1 MPQAPRTRTTAAGA
15 PTASEPEAVFSAAE
29 KQLARRIL
37 AEVARREMEAL
48 RLYRPMPTQAAF
60 HASDADERVIRGG
73 NRGGKT
79 VPAMVE
85 IARALTGTDPY
96 DKYPKRDGIA
106 YLVGKDERHI
116 ARVLYKRLFKPGAF
130 EIIKDLETGEWRP
143 VLPGVDDEREDEK
156 RKAPPLVPQR
166 FYSPKAISW
175 RNKREGVPS
184 VIRLKNGWEV
194 HFFSSLGEP
203 SQGVAVDLVAFDE
216 EIEHP
221 QWYPEMS
228 ARLIDCRRRNALT
241 GKSKSG
247 KFIWSATPQAGTQVL
262 YELCERAAA
271 CKGEINPPIEDFH
284 LTLLQNTYLS
294 EESKQDFI
302 RKLEGNE
309 DEIGVRVYGDFA
321 LMGRKVYP
329 EFTPLGVHGMQS
341 FEIPPDWTR
350 YIAVDPGRQV
360 CAVLFAA
367 IPPPS
372 DLRHDKVF
380 LYDELYIKR
389 CSAQIFA
396 ERLKNKIHPTGQRI
410 RAALIDHRSGR
421 TTEIGSGKT
430 VEQQYVEALMGV
442 GVSFEVGGPTF
453 LWASDDI
460 TAGIEAVRAGLHIKD
475 GESVKWIVFHDRCP
489 WLLWEAKKY
498 CYKKNVKDDVPT
510 DKPLDL
516 NDHLMSTWRYL
527 AMANLRWHKP
537 RPQKGVASG
546 YTMEALRKKREK
558 LRRGSGYGKSIK
570 VG

>member
-1 MPQAPRTRTTAAGA
+1 MVGGETGESKLDLST
-15 PTASEPEAVFSAAE
+15 SE
-29 KQLARRIL
+29 KLLARRIL
-37 AEVARREMEAL
+37 SEVARRKMEAL
-48 RLYRPMPTQAAF
+48 RIYEPMPIQAAF
-60 HASDADERVIRGG
+60 HASNADERVIRGG

-85 IARALTGTDPY
+85 IARALTGQDPY
-96 DKYPKRDGIA
+96 DKYPKTDGIA

-130 EIIKDLETGEWRP
+130 EIIKDVETGKWRP
-143 VLPGVDDEREDEK
+143 ALPIVDDDREDEK

-184 VIRLKNGWEV
+184 IIRLKNGWEV

-228 ARLIDCRRRNALT
+228 ARLIDCHKKNATT
-241 GKSKSG
+241 GKRKSG

-271 CKGEINPPIEDFH
+271 CKGDSDPMVEDFH
-284 LTLLQNTYLS
+284 LTLLENKYLS
-294 EESKQDFI
+294 DESKQDFI

-367 IPPPS
+367 VPPPS
-372 DLRHDKVF
+372 DPRSDKVF

-389 CSAQIFA
+389 ASAQVFA
-396 ERLKNKIHPTGQRI
+396 ERLKNKVHPTGQRI
-410 RAALIDHRSGR
+410 RAALIDHRAGR
-421 TTEIGSGKT
+421 QTEIGSGKT

-442 GVSFEVGGPTF
+442 GVSFEVGGSTF
-453 LWASDDI
+453 LWASDDV
-460 TAGIEAVRAGLHIKD
+460 TAGIESVRAGLHVVD
-475 GESVKWIVFHDRCP
+475 GQSSKWIVFHDKCP
-489 WLLWEAKKY
+489 WLCWEAKKY
-498 CYKKNVKDDVPT
+498 AYKKNVKEDIPT
-510 DKPLDL
+510 DKPIEI
-516 NDHLMSTWRYL
+516 NDHQMDNWRYL
-527 AMANLRWHKP
+527 AMANLKWHKP
-537 RPQKGVASG
+537 RPGKGVSSG
-546 YTMEALRKKREK
+546 YTVEALRKKHEK
-558 LRRGSGYGKSIK
+558 KMRNSGWGKSVK

>member
-1 MPQAPRTRTTAAGA
+1 MVRLQTTGAGA
-15 PTASEPEAVFSAAE
+15 TSASKSALDLSTTE
-29 KQLARRIL
+29 KLLAHRIL

-48 RLYRPMPTQAAF
+48 RLYQPMPTQAAF
-60 HASDADERVIRGG
+60 HASHADERVIRGG

-79 VPAMVE
+79 LAAFVE
-85 IARALTGTDPY
+85 IARAITGTDPE
-96 DKYPKRDGIA
+96 DKYPKADGIA

-116 ARVLYKRLFKPGAF
+116 ARVMYKKLFKPGAF
-130 EIIKDLETGEWRP
+130 EIIKDLKTGKWRP
-143 VLPGVDDEREDEK
+143 VLPVLDDEREDEK
-156 RKAPPLVPQR
+156 RKAPPLVPHR

-184 VIRLKNGWEV
+184 VVRLKNGWEV

-228 ARLIDCRRRNALT
+228 ARLIDCRKRNALT

-262 YELCERAAA
+262 YELCERAAV
-271 CKGEINPPIEDFH
+271 CKGEPDPPVEDFH
-284 LTLLQNTYLS
+284 VTLLENTYIS

-321 LMGRKVYP
+321 LLGRKVYP
-329 EFTPLGVHGMQS
+329 EFTPLGVHGMVS

-372 DLRHDKVF
+372 DPRHDKVF

-389 CSAQIFA
+389 CSAQTFA
-396 ERLKNKIHPTGQRI
+396 ERLKNRIHPTGQRI
-410 RAALIDHRSGR
+410 RAALVDHRAGR
-421 TTEIGSGKT
+421 QTEIGSGRT
-430 VEQQYVEALMGV
+430 IEQQYVEALQGV
-442 GVSFEVGGPTF
+442 GISFEVGGSTF
-453 LWASDDI
+453 VWASDDVK
-460 TAGIEAVRAGLHIKD
+460 AGIEAVRAGLHVVD
-475 GESVKWIVFHDRCP
+475 GQSVKWIVFYDKCP
-489 WLLWEAKKY
+489 WLCWEARKY
-498 CYKKNVKDDVPT
+498 AYKRNAKDDIPT
-510 DKPLDL
+510 DEPIKI
-516 NDHLMSTWRYL
+516 NDHAMDCWRYL
-527 AMANLRWHKP
+527 AMSPLKWHKP
-537 RPQKGVASG
+537 RKAKGIDAG
-546 YTMEALRKKREK
+546 YTVEALRKKREK
-558 LRRGSGYGKSIK
+558 TFRKSGWGKSVR